1 LYIEKVRNANDP
13 IDRTGTQ
20 MTLGE
25 QRAFHKENR
34 KRREQ
39 ELKEKEDGKG

>member
-1 LYIEKVRNANDP
+1 MKDENDP

-20 MTLGE
+20 MTIG
-25 QRAFHKENR
+25 QQKVFHEENR

-39 ELKEKEDGKG
+39 ELKEKEDGKD